1 VVKVW
6 SRRNVVGRARS
17 EPSIAQGFAEIRKLK
32 TEGRSSMFVNFFI
45 QRPVFA
51 SVCALLILLA
61 GIAVI
66 PTLPISQFPDL
77 APPQVGVSSFYTGAS
92 AQTVESA
99 VTIPLE
105 QQINGAEGMKYMT
118 STSGNDGSS
127 SITVTF
133 DLSRN
138 PDLATVDIQNRV
150 NTAQGRLPAAV
161 KAVGITTAKTSQN
174 FVFGAA
180 VISDNNK
187 YSTLFMSNYLDIY
200 VKDSLKRIPGVADVI
215 IFGERKYSMRLWLD
229 PGRLAG
235 RSLTAPDV
243 VNALSEQ
250 NVEVAAGQVGQ
261 QPANPAQQ
269 YQISVRA
276 VGRLSEPEQFDNIIL
291 KTNADGTLV
300 RLRDVGRAELGAEDY
315 SSDIQFNGQDS
326 VGLGVTQ
333 LSTANALD
341 VDRLAIAELNRL
353 SKSFPPGMHVKVAFD
368 TTDAVGESIRD
379 VAFTVGSAI
388 LLVIL
393 VIFVFLGDWRTTLIH
408 FIATP
413 VSLIGTFIFVKLLGF
428 SINTLTLFGITL
440 ATGLVV
446 DDAIVVIENIERH
459 MAEGEHDSHK
469 AAAAATA
476 EITSAVIATSLVLVA
491 VFVPV
496 AFFPGTTGILFRQF
510 ALTIA
515 FSIAISAFNALT
527 LAPVLAAIFL
537 SGPHRKKWWWLQK
550 FDDAIVVL
558 TRGYRA
564 LLHHVLRYKLAMVVL
579 FFAGLGATY
588 LVLRH
593 VPQGFV
599 PDEDQG
605 YFIVVVQ
612 APAGASLEYTK
623 AIGKQ
628 VSGMLSDVTEAEG
641 TFSIAGFS
649 FSGSASNQG
658 LIFVPLKP
666 YSQRKGEEH
675 SATAILNRVRP
686 RLFGISGAIVFAT
699 LPPAVQGLGNFGGFQ
714 FVVQDQAAHTLEEL
728 SSVAHDMIRQA
739 GTRKDLVGLYTPF
752 TANDPQYLVTIDR
765 EKAKSLHVPLSQITD
780 TLGVYMGSDYV
791 NDFDFNNRSYRV
803 YIQADKQFRSEAQDM
818 KQFYVRSDSGAM
830 VPLDNLISITQT
842 TTPQV
847 ISHYNLFRSAEI
859 DGSAA
864 PGYSSGQAITA
875 MDDLAK
881 KMPQGFSYSWTGLS
895 LEELQAG
902 GTSLILFGLGTVVVY
917 LTLSA
922 QYESFVLPFIVLLA
936 VPMAL
941 LGALGAQWIRGLQ
954 NDVFCQVGLVMLV
967 GLSSKNAILIVEFS
981 EQLRERGVPLLEA
994 AIQAA
999 AIRLRPI
1006 LMTSLAFILGVVPLV
1021 FATGAGENGRHSV
1034 GTTVFGG
1041 MIMSTFLN
1049 LFFIPVLYLIIEG
1062 WREHG
1067 KKTVEVRAS

>member
-1 VVKVW
+1 
-6 SRRNVVGRARS
+6 
-17 EPSIAQGFAEIRKLK
+17 
-32 TEGRSSMFVNFFI
+32 MFVDFFI
-45 QRPVFA
+45 RRPVFA
-51 SVCALLILLA
+51 TVCALLIILA
-61 GIAVI
+61 GAAVI
-66 PTLPISQFPDL
+66 PTLPISQFPNL
-77 APPQVGVSSFYTGAS
+77 APPQVGVSSVYIGAS

-105 QQINGAEGMKYMT
+105 QQINGAEGMKYLT

-127 SITVTF
+127 SITATF
-133 DLSRN
+133 DLNRD

-161 KAVGITTAKTSQN
+161 KAVGITTAKSSQN

-180 VISDNNK
+180 VTADNNK

-200 VKDSLKRIPGVADVI
+200 VRDSLKRIPGVADVI

-229 PGRLAG
+229 PVRMAG
-235 RSLTAPDV
+235 RGLTAPDV

-261 QPANPAQQ
+261 QPAKEGQQ

-276 VGRLSEPEQFDNIIL
+276 VGRLSEAGQFDNIIL

-300 RLRDVGRAELGAEDY
+300 RLKDVGRAELGAEDY
-315 SSDIQFNGQDS
+315 SNDLQFNGRDA
-326 VGLGVTQ
+326 VGIGVTQ

-341 VDRLAIAELNRL
+341 VDRRAIAELDRL
-353 SKSFPPGMHVKVAFD
+353 SKNFPPGMHYKLAFD

-379 VAFTVGSAI
+379 VLSTLGTAI
-388 LLVIL
+388 VLVIL
-393 VIFVFLGDWRTTLIH
+393 VIFVFLEDWRSTLIPAVT
-408 FIATP
+408 IP
-413 VSLIGTFIFVKLLGF
+413 VSLIGTFTFVKLLGF
-428 SINTLTLFGITL
+428 SVNTLTLFGITL

-459 MAEGEHDSHK
+459 IQEGQRDAHK
-469 AAAAATA
+469 AASEAMGEVTG
-476 EITSAVIATSLVLVA
+476 AVIATSLVLVA

-515 FSIAISAFNALT
+515 FSITISAFNALT
-527 LAPVLAAIFL
+527 LTPALSAIL
-537 SGPHRKKWWWLQK
+537 LGREHGKKNWLFRQV
-550 FDDAIVVL
+550 DRVISA
-558 TRGYRA
+558 TTNGYRS
-564 LLHHVLRYKLAMVVL
+564 LLHHFLKYKFAAAVL
-579 FFAGLGATY
+579 FFVGLGLTFF
-588 LVLRH
+588 VFTR
-593 VPQGFV
+593 VPTGFV

-605 YFIVVVQ
+605 YFIIVIQ
-612 APAGASLEYTK
+612 APSGASLEYTK

-628 VSGMLSDVTEAEG
+628 VSDLLSDVSEAEG
-641 TFSIAGFS
+641 TFSVVGFS
-649 FSGSASNQG
+649 FAGSASNQG
-658 LIFVPLKP
+658 IIFVPLKP
-666 YSQRKGEEH
+666 YEQRKGEEH
-675 SATAILNRVRP
+675 TATAILNRVRP
-686 RLFGISGAIVFAT
+686 RLFSISGAIVFAT
-699 LPPAVQGLGNFGGFQ
+699 LPPAINGLGQFGGFQ
-714 FVVQDQAAHTLEEL
+714 FVVQDQGSHPLEEL
-728 SSVAHDMIRQA
+728 SNTAHDIIRQA
-739 GTRKDLVGLYTPF
+739 GARKDLVGLYTPF

-780 TLGVYMGSDYV
+780 TLGVYMGSAYV

-803 YIQADKQFRSEAQDM
+803 YVQADKQFRSEAQDM

-830 VPLDNLISITQT
+830 IPLDNLISVTQT

-864 PGYSSGQAITA
+864 PGYSSGQAIAA
-875 MDDLAK
+875 MDELAK
-881 KMPQGFSYSWTGLS
+881 KMPQGFAYSWTGLS

-902 GTSLILFGLGTVVVY
+902 GTSLLLFGLGTLVVY

-994 AIQAA
+994 AVQAA
-999 AIRLRPI
+999 TIRLRPI

-1021 FATGAGENGRHSV
+1021 VATGAGENGRHSV

-1041 MIMSTFLN
+1041 MIMSTVLN

-1067 KKTVEVRAS
+1067 KKTVPAQ

>member
-1 VVKVW
+1 
-6 SRRNVVGRARS
+6 A
-17 EPSIAQGFAEIRKLK
+17 
-32 TEGRSSMFVNFFI
+32 
-45 QRPVFA
+45 
-51 SVCALLILLA
+51 
-61 GIAVI
+61 
-66 PTLPISQFPDL
+66 QFPNL
-77 APPQVGVSSFYTGAS
+77 APPQVGVTSAYIGAS

-105 QQINGAEGMKYMT
+105 QQINGAEGMKYIT
-118 STSGNDGSS
+118 STSGNDGTSN
-127 SITVTF
+127 ITVTF
-133 DLSRN
+133 DLTRD

-150 NTAQGRLPAAV
+150 NTAQGRLPSAV
-161 KAVGITTAKTSQN
+161 KAVGITTQKTSQN

-180 VISDNNK
+180 IVSDNNK
-187 YSTLFMSNYLDIY
+187 YSTLFMSNYLDVY
-200 VKDSLKRIPGVADVI
+200 VRDSLKRIPGVADVLV
-215 IFGERKYSMRLWLD
+215 FGERKYSMRLWLD
-229 PGRLAG
+229 PVRLAG
-235 RSLTAPDV
+235 RGLTAPDV
-243 VNALSEQ
+243 VSALSEQ

-261 QPANPAQQ
+261 QPAVNGQQ
-269 YQISVRA
+269 YQVSVRA
-276 VGRLSEPEQFDNIIL
+276 VGRLSEPAQFDNIIL
-291 KTNADGTLV
+291 KTNSDGTLV

-315 SSDIQFNGQDS
+315 SSDLKFNGQDA
-326 VGLGVTQ
+326 VGIGVTQ

-341 VDRLAIAELNRL
+341 VDRRAIAELERL
-353 SKSFPPGMHVKVAFD
+353 SKSFPPGMRYQLAFD

-379 VAFTVGSAI
+379 VGFTVGSAI
-388 LLVIL
+388 FLVIL
-393 VIFVFLGDWRTTLIH
+393 VIFIFLGDWRTTMIH

-413 VSLIGTFIFVKLLGF
+413 VSLIGTFIFIKLLGF

-459 MAEGEHDSHK
+459 IVEGEHDSHK

-537 SGPHRKKWWWLQK
+537 SGGHRKKWWPLQK
-550 FDDAIVVL
+550 FDDGVTAM

-564 LLHHVLRYKLAMVVL
+564 LIHHVLDYKFAMVVL
-579 FFAGLGATY
+579 FFAGLGLTY
-588 LVLRH
+588 FVFSR
-593 VPQGFV
+593 VPSGFV

-605 YFIVVVQ
+605 YFIVVIQ
-612 APAGASLEYTK
+612 APSGASLEYTK

-628 VSGMLSDVTEAEG
+628 ISDILAGVPEAEG
-641 TFSIAGFS
+641 TFSVAGFS
-649 FSGSASNQG
+649 FAGSAANQG
-658 LIFVPLKP
+658 IIFVPLKP
-666 YSQRKGEEH
+666 YSQRKGDQH
-675 SATAILNRVRP
+675 TAAAIVNRVRP

-699 LPPAVQGLGNFGGFQ
+699 LPPAIQGLGQFGGFQ
-714 FVVQDQAAHTLEEL
+714 FVVQDLANHKLDELAAATQGLIQQA
-728 SSVAHDMIRQA
+728 SQ
-739 GTRKDLVGLYTPF
+739 RKDLVRLFTSF

-780 TLGVYMGSDYV
+780 TLGVYMGSSYV

-803 YIQADKQFRSEAQDM
+803 YVQADKQFRATADDM
-818 KQFYVRSDSGAM
+818 KQFYVRSDNGAM
-830 VPLDNLISITQT
+830 VPLENLITVTQT

-859 DGSAA
+859 DGSPA
-864 PGYSSGQAITA
+864 PGYSSGQAIAA
-875 MDDLAK
+875 MEELAK

-895 LEELQAG
+895 LEELQSG
-902 GTSLILFGLGTVVVY
+902 GTSLILFGLGTLVVY

-967 GLSSKNAILIVEFS
+967 GLASKNAILIVEFA
-981 EQLRERGVPLLEA
+981 EQLRERGLPLVEA
-994 AIQAA
+994 AVQAA

-1021 FATGAGENGRHSV
+1021 VATGAGENGRHSV

-1041 MIMSTFLN
+1041 MIMSTVLN
-1049 LFFIPVLYLIIEG
+1049 LFFIPVLYLI
-1062 WREHG
+1062 
-1067 KKTVEVRAS
+1067 

>member
-1 VVKVW
+1 
-6 SRRNVVGRARS
+6 
-17 EPSIAQGFAEIRKLK
+17 
-32 TEGRSSMFVNFFI
+32 MFVDFFI
-45 QRPVFA
+45 RRPVFA
-51 SVCALLILLA
+51 TVCALLIILA
-61 GIAVI
+61 GGAAV
-66 PTLPISQFPDL
+66 PTLPIAQFPDL

-105 QQINGAEGMKYMT
+105 QQINGAEGMKYVT

-127 SITVTF
+127 NIIVTF
-133 DLSRN
+133 DLNRN

-161 KAVGITTAKTSQN
+161 KNVGITTAKTSQN

-180 VISDNNK
+180 VTSDNNK

-200 VKDSLKRIPGVADVI
+200 VRDSLKRIPGVADVI

-229 PGRLAG
+229 PGRMAG
-235 RSLTAPDV
+235 RGLTAPDV
-243 VNALSEQ
+243 VNALAEQ

-261 QPANPAQQ
+261 QPAKEGQQ

-276 VGRLSEPEQFDNIIL
+276 VGRLSEASQFGNIIL

-300 RLRDVGRAELGAEDY
+300 RLKDVGRAELGAEDY
-315 SSDIQFNGQDS
+315 SSDLQFNGQDA
-326 VGLGVTQ
+326 VGIGVTQ

-341 VDRLAIAELNRL
+341 VDRRAIAELERL
-353 SKSFPPGMHVKVAFD
+353 SKSFPPGMRYKLAFD

-379 VAFTVGSAI
+379 VLSTLGTAI
-388 LLVIL
+388 VLVIL
-393 VIFVFLGDWRTTLIH
+393 VIFLFLEDWRSTLIPAVT
-408 FIATP
+408 IP
-413 VSLIGTFIFVKLLGF
+413 VSLIGTFAFVKLLGF

-459 MAEGEHDSHK
+459 LQEGERDPRK
-469 AAAAATA
+469 AASDAMGEVTG
-476 EITSAVIATSLVLVA
+476 AVIATSLVLVA

-527 LAPVLAAIFL
+527 LTPSL
-537 SGPHRKKWWWLQK
+537 SALLLGRQHGEKIWLFRQVDK
-550 FDDAIVVL
+550 VIVA
-558 TRGYRA
+558 TTKGYRS
-564 LLHHVLRYKLAMVVL
+564 LLHHFLNYKFAAALL
-579 FFAGLGATY
+579 FFAGLGLTY
-588 LVLRH
+588 FVFTR
-593 VPQGFV
+593 VPAGFV

-605 YFIVVVQ
+605 YLIIVIQ
-612 APAGASLEYTK
+612 APSGASLEYTK

-628 VSGMLSDVTEAEG
+628 VSDLVSDVSEAEG
-641 TFSIAGFS
+641 TFSVAGFS
-649 FSGSASNQG
+649 FSGSAPNQG
-658 LIFVPLKP
+658 LVFVPLKP
-666 YSQRKGEEH
+666 YSQRKGEAH
-675 SATAILNRVRP
+675 TATAILNRVRP
-686 RLFGISGAIVFAT
+686 RLFSISGAIVFAA
-699 LPPAVQGLGNFGGFQ
+699 LPPAINGLGQFGGFQ
-714 FVVQDQAAHTLEEL
+714 FILQDQASHKLEEL
-728 SSVAHDMIRQA
+728 SNT
-739 GTRKDLVGLYTPF
+739 TRDLMQQSAQHKELVGLYTPF

-780 TLGVYMGSDYV
+780 TLGVFMGSSYV

-803 YIQADKQFRSEAQDM
+803 YVQADKLFRSQAQDM

-830 VPLDNLISITQT
+830 VPLDNLISISQT
-842 TTPQV
+842 TAPQV

-864 PGYSSGQAITA
+864 PGYSSGQAIAA
-875 MDDLAK
+875 MDELAK

-902 GTSLILFGLGTVVVY
+902 GTSLILFGLGTLVVY

-941 LGALGAQWIRGLQ
+941 LGALGAQWMRGLQ

-967 GLSSKNAILIVEFS
+967 GLSSKNAILIVEFA
-981 EQLRERGVPLLEA
+981 EQLRQRGMPLVEA
-994 AIQAA
+994 AVQSAT
-999 AIRLRPI
+999 IRLRPI

-1041 MIMSTFLN
+1041 MIMSTVLN

-1062 WREHG
+1062 WRERG
-1067 KKTVEVRAS
+1067 KKTAA

>member
-1 VVKVW
+1 
-6 SRRNVVGRARS
+6 
-17 EPSIAQGFAEIRKLK
+17 
-32 TEGRSSMFVNFFI
+32 MFVEFFI
-45 QRPVFA
+45 RRPVFA
-51 SVCALLILLA
+51 SVCAMLIILA
-61 GIAVI
+61 GAAVI
-66 PTLPISQFPDL
+66 PTLPIAQFPDL
-77 APPQVGVSSFYTGAS
+77 APPQVAVSSFYTGAS

-127 SITVTF
+127 SILITF
-133 DLSRN
+133 DLTRN

-150 NTAQGRLPAAV
+150 NTALGRLPGAV

-180 VISDNNK
+180 VISDNNR
-187 YSTLFMSNYLDIY
+187 YSTLFMSNYLDVY
-200 VKDSLKRIPGVADVI
+200 VRDVLKRIPGVADVQ

-229 PGRLAG
+229 PVRMAG
-235 RSLTAPDV
+235 RQLTAPDV

-261 QPANPAQQ
+261 QPSIPGQQ
-269 YQISVRA
+269 YQVSVRA
-276 VGRLSEPEQFDNIIL
+276 VGRLSEAAQFDNIIL

-300 RLRDVGRAELGAEDY
+300 RLKDVGRAELGAEDY
-315 SSDIQFNGQDS
+315 ASDLQFNGQDA
-326 VGLGVTQ
+326 VGIGVTQ

-341 VDRLAIAELNRL
+341 VDRRAIAELDRL
-353 SKSFPPGMHVKVAFD
+353 SKSFPPGMHYKLAFD

-379 VAFTVGSAI
+379 VLFTVGSAI

-393 VIFVFLGDWRTTLIH
+393 VIFIFLGDWRTTMIH

-413 VSLIGTFIFVKLLGF
+413 VSLIGTFAFVKLLGF

-459 MAEGEHDSHK
+459 IAGGERDSHK
-469 AAAAATA
+469 AATAATA

-527 LAPVLAAIFL
+527 LAPALAAIFL
-537 SGPHRKKWWWLQK
+537 AGPHGQKWWWLRK
-550 FDDAIVVL
+550 FDDGVRAA
-558 TRGYRA
+558 TNGYRR
-564 LLHHVLRYKLAMVVL
+564 LLHYVLEHKLAMVVL
-579 FFAGLGATY
+579 FLGGLGATY
-588 LVLRH
+588 LLLQH
-593 VPQGFV
+593 VPRGFV

-605 YFIVVVQ
+605 YFIIVIQ

-623 AIGKQ
+623 AINKQ
-628 VSGMLSDVTEAEG
+628 VTDLLAGVPESEE

-649 FSGSASNQG
+649 FAGSAANQG
-658 LIFVPLKP
+658 LIFVGLRP
-666 YSQRKGEEH
+666 YSQRKGRDH
-675 SATAILNRVRP
+675 TALEVVNRVRP
-686 RLFGISGAIVFAT
+686 QLFGISGAIVFAT
-699 LPPAVQGLGNFGGFQ
+699 LPPAINGLGAFGGFQ
-714 FVVQDQAAHTLEEL
+714 FVVQDQAAHPLEEL
-728 SSVAHDMIRQA
+728 AGATQGLMRQSA
-739 GTRKDLVGLYTPF
+739 EHKELVGLYSPF

-780 TLGVYMGSDYV
+780 TLSVYMGSEYV
-791 NDFDFNNRSYRV
+791 NDFDFNARSYRV
-803 YIQADKQFRSEAQDM
+803 YVQADKGFRSKAQDM

-830 VPLDNLISITQT
+830 VPLDNLIGIQQT

-864 PGYSSGQAITA
+864 PGYSSGQAIAA
-875 MDDLAK
+875 MEQLAAK
-881 KMPQGFSYSWTGLS
+881 LPRGFSFSWTGLS

-902 GTSLILFGLGTVVVY
+902 GTSLILFGLGTLVVY

-941 LGALGAQWIRGLQ
+941 LGALSAQWLRGLQ

-967 GLSSKNAILIVEFS
+967 GLSSKNAILIVEFA
-981 EQLRERGVPLLEA
+981 EQLRERGVPLVESA
-994 AIQAA
+994 VQAA
-999 AIRLRPI
+999 TIRLRPI

-1021 FATGAGENGRHSV
+1021 VASGAGENGRHSV

-1041 MIMSTFLN
+1041 MIMSTVLN

-1067 KKTVEVRAS
+1067 KAPEHR

>member
-1 VVKVW
+1 
-6 SRRNVVGRARS
+6 
-17 EPSIAQGFAEIRKLK
+17 
-32 TEGRSSMFVNFFI
+32 MFVDFFI
-45 QRPVFA
+45 RRPVFA
-51 SVCALLILLA
+51 TVCALLIILA
-61 GIAVI
+61 GAVVI
-66 PTLPISQFPDL
+66 PTLPISQFPNL

-92 AQTVESA
+92 SQTVESA

-105 QQINGAEGMKYMT
+105 QQINGAEGMKYIT

-127 SITVTF
+127 SIIATF
-133 DLSRN
+133 DLARD
-138 PDLATVDIQNRV
+138 PDLAVVDIQNRV
-150 NTAQGRLPAAV
+150 NTAQGRLPNAV
-161 KAVGITTAKTSQN
+161 KAVGITIAKTSQN
-174 FVFGAA
+174 FVFGSA
-180 VISDNNK
+180 VFADNNQ

-200 VKDSLKRIPGVADVI
+200 VKDALKRIPGVADVI

-235 RSLTAPDV
+235 RGLTAPDV
-243 VNALSEQ
+243 TSALAEQ

-261 QPANPAQQ
+261 PPSIPGQQ
-269 YQISVRA
+269 YQVSVRA
-276 VGRLSEPEQFDNIIL
+276 VGRLSEPSQFDDIIL

-300 RLRDVGRAELGAEDY
+300 RLKDVGHAELGAEDY
-315 SSDIQFNGQDS
+315 STDLQFSGQDA

-341 VDRLAIAELNRL
+341 VHSRALAELDRL
-353 SKSFPPGMHVKVAFD
+353 SKRFPPGMHYRVAFD

-379 VAFTVGSAI
+379 VISTLVSAI
-388 LLVIL
+388 VLVIL
-393 VIFVFLGDWRTTLIH
+393 VIFIFLQDWRTTVIPAVT
-408 FIATP
+408 IP
-413 VSLIGTFIFVKLLGF
+413 VALIGTFAFVKLLGF

-459 MAEGEHDSHK
+459 IQEGESDPHK
-469 AAAAATA
+469 AASAAMSEVTG
-476 EITSAVIATSLVLVA
+476 AVIATSLVLVA

-527 LAPVLAAIFL
+527 LTPSLAALLLGKQKHKEKNWIFRQVDRGINAVTDGYRWLLRGFLNYRLAAVVIFL
-537 SGPHRKKWWWLQK
+537 
-550 FDDAIVVL
+550 
-558 TRGYRA
+558 
-564 LLHHVLRYKLAMVVL
+564 
-579 FFAGLGATY
+579 AGLGLTY
-588 LVLRH
+588 FVFTR
-593 VPQGFV
+593 VPKGFV

-605 YFIVVVQ
+605 YFIIVIQ
-612 APAGASLEYTK
+612 SPAGASLEYTK
-623 AIGKQ
+623 TIGTQ
-628 VSGMLSDVTEAEG
+628 VANMLKGVQEAEG

-649 FSGSASNQG
+649 FSGSAANQG
-658 LIFVPLKP
+658 IIFVPLKP
-666 YSQRKGEEH
+666 FSQRKGDAH
-675 SATAILNRVRP
+675 SATAVVNRVRP

-699 LPPAVQGLGNFGGFQ
+699 LPPPIQGLGQFGGFQ
-714 FVVQDQAAHTLEEL
+714 FVVQDQSSHTLDEL
-728 SSVAHDMIRQA
+728 SAATQGIVRGSSEDKALVA
-739 GTRKDLVGLYTPF
+739 LYTSF
-752 TANDPQYLVTIDR
+752 TSNDPQYLVTIDR

-780 TLGVYMGSDYV
+780 TLGIYMGSSYV

-803 YIQADKQFRSEAQDM
+803 YVQADKQYRARAQDM
-818 KQFYVRSDSGAM
+818 KQFYVRSDGGAM
-830 VPLDNLISITQT
+830 VPLDNLVAITQT

-859 DGSAA
+859 DGSPG
-864 PGYSSGQAITA
+864 PGYSSGQAIA
-875 MDDLAK
+875 SMQDLATK
-881 KMPQGFSYSWTGLS
+881 TLPQGFAYSWTGLS

-902 GTSLILFGLGTVVVY
+902 GTSLILFGLGTLVVY

-954 NDVFCQVGLVMLV
+954 NDVYCQIGLVMLV

-981 EQLRERGVPLLEA
+981 EQLRQNGTPLLEA

-999 AIRLRPI
+999 SIRLRPI

-1021 FATGAGENGRHSV
+1021 LASGAGENGRHSV

-1041 MIMSTFLN
+1041 MLMSTVLN

-1067 KKTVEVRAS
+1067 QKPVKT